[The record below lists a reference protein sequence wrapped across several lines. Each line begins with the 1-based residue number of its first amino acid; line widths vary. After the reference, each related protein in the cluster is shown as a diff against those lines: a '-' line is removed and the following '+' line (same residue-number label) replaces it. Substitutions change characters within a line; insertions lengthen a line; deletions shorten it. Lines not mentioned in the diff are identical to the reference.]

1 MPDFS
6 APLNGV
12 SLSDALKEAAVHA
25 PSDRV
30 VLATYEFV
38 HSSFTTRALVVVDH
52 TDLEAKTETG
62 DLVTYVAIAGL
73 RPESFEESDQA
84 STPLLKLTL
93 DGVSGELIDKLDA
106 ALLGFDPVTLI
117 ERIYVSDDLDSP
129 AILPPATAIIRSG
142 SVSETSVTIEA
153 GFGDPANQ
161 PFPRKLYTR
170 GEYPGLAAQ

>member
-1 MPDFS
+1 MPTFA
-6 APLNGV
+6 APLHGV
-12 SLSDALKEAAVHA
+12 SLSDALKEAATHA

-38 HSSFTTRALVVVDH
+38 HSSFSSRALVVVDH
-52 TDLEAKTETG
+52 TDLEAQTETAET
-62 DLVTYVAIAGL
+62 VTFIAIAGI

-106 ALLGFDPVTLI
+106 ALLGFDPITLI
-117 ERIYVSDDLDSP
+117 ERIYVSDDLTSP